1 MRVLLCSLVIV
12 IGFAPAGLAAN
23 WQIAGARCETGS
35 HGATWKGRDDA
46 GRELPSGIYFT
57 RFEAAGERQSGK
69 LTLIR

>member
-1 MRVLLCSLVIV
+1 MRRLHGVLIM
-12 IGFAPAGLAAN
+12 IAAL
-23 WQIAGARCETGS
+23 TS
-35 HGATWKGRDDA
+35 WKGRDDA